1 MFGEGWLLGGTRLLN
16 VLSQEVT
23 SLGSRLE
30 RELVTATGQ
39 VGWEETGWEG
49 AREQF
54 VTVTGF
60 GQIKPGHQYKDVTS
74 QKLAM

>member
-1 MFGEGWLLGGTRLLN
+1 MFGEGWLLGGTRPLN

-30 RELVTATGQ
+30 REPVAAMGQ
-39 VGWEETGWEG
+39 VGWEETGP
-49 AREQF
+49 REQF

-60 GQIKPGHQYKDVTS
+60 GQIKPGHQYKDV
-74 QKLAM
+74 